1 MRPEKARKSRMKCAW
16 SKIARARGD
25 LRPPDLFSALDR
37 VHDFLEAPD
46 AADSLGVS
54 PTSSLK
60 TRMNRL
66 WLSPTR
72 SVTSE
77 IVRVCGA
84 L

>member
-1 MRPEKARKSRMKCAW
+1 MKCAW
-16 SKIARARGD
+16 SKIARAQGD
-25 LRPPDLFSALDR
+25 LRPPDLFSALDQA
-37 VHDFLEAPD
+37 HDFLEALD
-46 AADSLGVS
+46 AADSSGVS

-77 IVRVCGA
+77 IVRWCGT

>member
-1 MRPEKARKSRMKCAW
+1 
-16 SKIARARGD
+16 
-25 LRPPDLFSALDR
+25 

-54 PTSSLK
+54 PISSLK